1 MGGMLPFNYY
11 SYAHRRL
18 HNMNKRKSLRRLIER
33 PEILI
38 APGAY
43 DAFSAKLVE
52 AAGFKAV
59 YMTGFGTA
67 ASMFGLPD
75 IGLLTQTEMCEN
87 ARRMA
92 NAVNIPLI
100 ADADTGYGNHL
111 NAMRTMEE
119 YEKAGIAAIQ
129 IEDQV
134 APKRCGHMVGQRVI
148 PIEEMV
154 PKIRAMVAARKDKD
168 MLIIARTD
176 AISAEGFDQAIKRG
190 NIYYKEGADIIFV
203 EAPTTVEDL
212 ARIPK
217 LIDGP
222 VLVNL
227 APKTPFMHSR
237 EYEKMGYN
245 LAIYPPLCI
254 TTAYAAMKSKLQ
266 ELKRTGTMSDGCHAG
281 VPFDELVNFLGLA
294 DWRAAEAEF
303 LADAEKYKI

>member
-1 MGGMLPFNYY
+1 MGDMLPFNYY
-11 SYAHRRL
+11 SCANRRL
-18 HNMNKRKSLRRLIER
+18 HTMNKRKSLRRLIEK

-87 ARRMA
+87 AGRMA
-92 NAVNIPLI
+92 NAVDIPLI

-111 NAMRTMEE
+111 NAIRTMQE
-119 YEKAGIAAIQ
+119 YEKSDVAAIQ

-134 APKRCGHMVGQRVI
+134 APKRCGHMVGQKVI

-154 PKIRAMVAARKDKD
+154 PKIRAMVEARKDKD
-168 MLIIARTD
+168 MVIIVRTD
-176 AISAEGFDQAIKRG
+176 AISAIGFDEAIKRG
-190 NIYYKEGADIIFV
+190 NIYYKEGADLIFV
-203 EAPTTVEDL
+203 EAPTSVEDL

-222 VLVNL
+222 TLVNL
-227 APKTPFMHSR
+227 APKTPFLHSK

-254 TTAYAAMKSKLQ
+254 TTAYAAMKNKLM

-294 DWRAAEAEF
+294 DWRATEAEL
-303 LADAEKYKI
+303 LANPDSKKS